1 MIRIHADIEDAYIG
15 ILESRLLDESLG
27 ELLLGEVEMLKVQGD
42 ADLFLCEAHCLPIR
56 AGFNNIRV

>member
-1 MIRIHADIEDAYIG
+1 
-15 ILESRLLDESLG
+15 
-27 ELLLGEVEMLKVQGD
+27 MLKVQGD